1 MFCVNCGAAFSS
13 GEVAACA
20 NCGKTNSPALSGA
33 DVGRMVKEAS
43 SDALGATK
51 KIASD
56 PIAGIA
62 TSFATLGAQRAQ
74 AAGFAFGLAF
84 AILTALASALA
95 AAKLGASDSTLKL
108 ALSVFLVALV
118 PFLALTLTSAGA
130 RKVLG
135 GTGTWSSDVFVAGI
149 ALQPIGIFFLL
160 AAILGGA
167 NWQVIAVLSFVAWTY
182 MLCILFSGSTRLV
195 GIPERFAPPVI
206 SVMLLAAIWST
217 KVAANSFF
225 DQYSPIGRLFN

>member
-1 MFCVNCGAAFSS
+1 MS
-13 GEVAACA
+13 
-20 NCGKTNSPALSGA
+20 
-33 DVGRMVKEAS
+33 RMLKEAS

-51 KIASD
+51 RIASD

-62 TSFATLGAQRAQ
+62 ASFAALGAQRAQ

-84 AILTALASALA
+84 AILTALASTLA
-95 AAKLGASDSTLKL
+95 AAKLGADSALKL
-108 ALSVFLVALV
+108 ALSVFLVSLV
-118 PFLALTLTSAGA
+118 PFVALTLTSAGA
-130 RKVLG
+130 RRILG
-135 GTGTWSSDVFVAGI
+135 GAGTWNADVFVAGI
-149 ALQPIGIFFLL
+149 ALQPIGIFFVL

-195 GIPERFAPPVI
+195 GIPERFAPPAI

-217 KVAANSFF
+217 KIAANSFF
-225 DQYSPIGRLFN
+225 DPSSPIGRLFN